1 MRNSIND
8 CINVRDKA
16 KNDIV
21 EFSSAMLNTADLLGK
36 KGENVTFITKA
47 INKELEAFARYDA
60 YNEMISYKGNEMLDR
75 YKKIMAIVGVT
86 GLANIVCILL
96 SILLGNPMYL
106 VIAATSLG
114 ITVMSA
120 SLTITIMKTLF
131 GSELDIIAKR
141 FYNEMKLKALG
152 KVIKAS
158 LFLKKS
164 KGKKNVKAIYE
175 ILYKSQG
182 LKNESASV
190 IIKSNKIIS
199 MYSKTELGGRYETE
213 EEIKNYTGYNEFNN
227 RKMIKEFSGNDAE
240 LEKRANMDIYGA
252 VGELRIMMDD
262 FTTEEKREFYPELN
276 DIVSRYNNYM
286 ASSERDIKVKVDIAK
301 DIDILKNKINNTLK
315 SKTGVKKRVLEHK

>member
-21 EFSSAMLNTADLLGK
+21 EFSSAMLNTVDLLGK
-36 KGENVTFITKA
+36 KGENTTFITKA

-60 YNEMISYKGNEMLDR
+60 CSEMISYKGNEMLDR
-75 YKKIMAIVGVT
+75 CKKLMAITGVT
-86 GLANIVCILL
+86 GLANIGCILL
-96 SILLGNPMYL
+96 GILLGDPMYL
-106 VIAATSLG
+106 VIAATSFG

-120 SLTITIMKTLF
+120 SLIITIMKNLF
-131 GSELDIIAKR
+131 GKELDIITKR

-158 LFLKKS
+158 LFFKKS
-164 KGKKNVKAIYE
+164 KSKKNVKAIYE
-175 ILYKSQG
+175 ILYKSQC
-182 LKNESASV
+182 LKNESVSV
-190 IIKSNKIIS
+190 ITRSNKIIS

-227 RKMIKEFSGNDAE
+227 KKMIKEFSGKDAE
-240 LEKRANMDIYGA
+240 IEKRAKMDIYEA

-262 FTTEEKREFYPELN
+262 FTIEEKGEFYPELN

-286 ASSERDIKVKVDIAK
+286 ASSKRDIKTKVDIAR
-301 DIDILKNKINNTLK
+301 DIDILSNRINNMVK
-315 SKTGVKKRVLEHK
+315 AKTGVKKRVLGRK